1 MLNEKDI
8 VQLNCTTMGQMGIPR
23 IDARLNLHV
32 EVGLGEDD
40 AVHLLVAELLQTIL
54 RAGLYSPFK
63 CFGFDRN

>member
-1 MLNEKDI
+1 
-8 VQLNCTTMGQMGIPR
+8 MGQMGIPR